1 MKATAC
7 ISRILHVQYCTTI
20 LFTMK
25 RIYAICILPQ
35 SKESHREKINMSS
48 LQLVSFKYEAGFLKC
63 IVVNRIDKKNAPL

>member
-1 MKATAC
+1 MKATVC
-7 ISRILHVQYCTTI
+7 ISRILHVLYDYTVHNEAH
-20 LFTMK
+20 L
-25 RIYAICILPQ
+25 CILPQ